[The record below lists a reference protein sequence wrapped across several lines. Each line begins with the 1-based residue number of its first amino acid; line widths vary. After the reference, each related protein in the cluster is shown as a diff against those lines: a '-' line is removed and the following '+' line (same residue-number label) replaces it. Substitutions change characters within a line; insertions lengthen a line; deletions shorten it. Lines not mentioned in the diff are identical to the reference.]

1 MNIVG
6 DRLAAIAATEDDPVR
21 FDLFGRSAFNRY
33 YYSAYFTVRT
43 ALGRID
49 TNWERMNHKAIPQ
62 LLRTAVL
69 ERLRKQASA
78 NKKTG
83 LMTGAEASRF
93 YSMAASAAAEL
104 SNCLRTAY
112 EVRVVAD
119 YEPQTKVEVIGKAAG
134 AKLADCT
141 ISRASGW
148 QRRAETHA
156 STILRAYERFGL
168 I

>member
-6 DRLAAIAATEDDPVR
+6 DRLAAIAATEHDPVR

-49 TNWERMNHKAIPQ
+49 TNWERTNHRAMPQ
-62 LLRTAVL
+62 LLRTTVL
-69 ERLRKQASA
+69 ERLKKQVSM
-78 NKKTG
+78 NKRTR
-83 LMTGAEASRF
+83 LMPDAEASRF

-104 SNCLRTAY
+104 SDCLRTAY

-119 YEPQTKVEVIGKAAG
+119 YEPQTKVEAVGKAAG

-141 ISRASGW
+141 MGTASGW

-156 STILRAYERFGL
+156 STILRVYGRFGL